1 MYVKEVCLAGRVNH
15 RKEMH
20 SGFERT
26 KKSIHMFQRER
37 LGACALS
44 LLINLLLDIV
54 WGSGKEK
61 SALLDLGA
69 LCLQL
74 A

>member
-1 MYVKEVCLAGRVNH
+1 MYVEKVCLAGRVNH

-26 KKSIHMFQRER
+26 KKSIHVFQREQH
-37 LGACALS
+37 GACALS
-44 LLINLLLDIV
+44 LLTNLLLDVV
-54 WGSGKEK
+54 WGSGKER
-61 SALLDLGA
+61 SALLHLEA
-69 LCLQL
+69 LCLQV